1 MVVLFKGGVV
11 KVPDNASAPLHP
23 PAPIQAEVLVDDHV
37 NTEVEPMAIEE
48 GPALNVSAGAG
59 VVAAAAADS
68 VVSKKT
74 IVSNNSFNIF

>member
-37 NTEVEPMAIEE
+37 NTEVEPIAIEVVL
-48 GPALNVSAGAG
+48 ALNVSVGEG
-59 VVAAAAADS
+59 VVVA
-68 VVSKKT
+68 
-74 IVSNNSFNIF
+74 